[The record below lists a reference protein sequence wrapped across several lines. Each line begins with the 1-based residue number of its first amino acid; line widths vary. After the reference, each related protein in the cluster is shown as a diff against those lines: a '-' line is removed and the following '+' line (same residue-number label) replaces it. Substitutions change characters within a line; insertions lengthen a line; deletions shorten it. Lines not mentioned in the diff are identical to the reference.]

1 MKNNYPAYVD
11 AVVRA
16 VLEYI
21 GESSPSD
28 TYVVQAG
35 DSLWSIAK
43 KFNTTVDELKK
54 LNNLTSNTLKIGQK
68 LKIPTENNE
77 PQGTGFYIVKKG
89 DSLYSIAR
97 QYNTTVDAIMK
108 LNNLN
113 STSLSIGQTLKIPL
127 GNTNT
132 ETRYIV
138 KAGDN
143 LYNIARQYNT
153 TVDAIRRRN
162 NLSSNNLSIGQVL
175 IIP

>member
-1 MKNNYPAYVD
+1 
-11 AVVRA
+11 
-16 VLEYI
+16 
-21 GESSPSD
+21 
-28 TYVVQAG
+28 
-35 DSLWSIAK
+35 
-43 KFNTTVDELKK
+43 
-54 LNNLTSNTLKIGQK
+54 
-68 LKIPTENNE
+68 
-77 PQGTGFYIVKKG
+77 
-89 DSLYSIAR
+89 
-97 QYNTTVDAIMK
+97 MK

>member
-1 MKNNYPAYVD
+1 M
-11 AVVRA
+11 R
-16 VLEYI
+16 
-21 GESSPSD
+21 
-28 TYVVQAG
+28 
-35 DSLWSIAK
+35 
-43 KFNTTVDELKK
+43 
-54 LNNLTSNTLKIGQK
+54 
-68 LKIPTENNE
+68 
-77 PQGTGFYIVKKG
+77 
-89 DSLYSIAR
+89 
-97 QYNTTVDAIMK
+97 
-108 LNNLN
+108 
-113 STSLSIGQTLKIPL
+113 L